1 VPHASFRWTRFGLS
15 STLVLQPLA
24 LTILAVVSLSGAT
37 PAGPTF
43 TLVQPDLF
51 GVTGGQPN
59 AWADFDNDGDLDEF
73 VGFRGRPNRL
83 YRQDHGRF
91 EDVAASVG
99 LADNVETRA
108 AAWGDYDADGN
119 IDLYVGFI
127 DGTPNKLYRNQ
138 GNGRHFTDV
147 ASALGVNVTGVTR
160 QVSWID
166 YDNDGDLDLFVAFR
180 DKPNRLF
187 RNDGG
192 RFTDVTVESG
202 IGDPRKSVGAVW
214 FDIDGDGDLDLFV
227 ANQNGDTNGLFRN
240 DDGHFVDVA
249 REWGV
254 DAPRASE
261 EFGGVGPA
269 VADYDGDGYLDLFV
283 ANYGPSALYRN
294 DRGRRFVEVTKDA
307 GLFFA
312 QHATTPSWGDYDND
326 GRPDLYVAGYL
337 VNVAHY
343 PDHLFHNDGRN
354 GDGIRFHEV
363 LPELVKEHDGSH
375 GVQWVD
381 FDGDG
386 ALDLSLTNN
395 DPAGGHY
402 LFRNMLPS
410 AIARRSLA
418 VDVVDARGRHT
429 KPGAEVRVY
438 AAGTR
443 HLISSGLVD
452 TGGGY
457 CSQNVMPVHV
467 GTGGVARVD
476 VEVKTM
482 RKDGVRVTKR
492 PNVDPRTAARPL
504 VVGIPD

>member
-1 VPHASFRWTRFGLS
+1 MNHE
-15 STLVLQPLA
+15 PLA
-24 LTILAVVSLSGAT
+24 ISHKPLAVIVVAALALA
-37 PAGPTF
+37 PRDIAPLF
-43 TLVQPDLF
+43 ELVQPELF
-51 GVTGGQPN
+51 GATGGQPN

-91 EDVAASVG
+91 EDVAAAVG

-108 AAWGDYDADGN
+108 AAWGDFDGDGN
-119 IDLYVGFI
+119 LDLYVGFI
-127 DGTPNKLYRNQ
+127 DGTPNKLYRNE

-147 ASALGVNVTGVTR
+147 APALGVDLTGVTR

-166 YDNDGDLDLFVAFR
+166 YDNDGDLDLFIAFR

-192 RFTDVTVESG
+192 RFTDVTEQSG
-202 IGDPRKSVGAVW
+202 IGDPRKTVGAVW

-240 DDGHFVDVA
+240 DRGHFVDVA

-254 DAPRASE
+254 EAPRRSA
-261 EFGGVGPA
+261 EFGGVGAA
-269 VADYDGDGYLDLFV
+269 VADFDGDGLLDLFV

-294 DRGRRFVEVTKDA
+294 DGGRRFVDVTQSA
-307 GLFFA
+307 GLLFE

-326 GRPDLYVAGYL
+326 GRPDLYVAGFL
-337 VNVAHY
+337 VNVTHY
-343 PDHLFHNDGRN
+343 PDHLFHNG
-354 GDGIRFHEV
+354 GSSMHPRFEEV
-363 LPELVKEHDGSH
+363 LPALVNEHDASH

-386 ALDLSLTNN
+386 ALDLALANN
-395 DPAGGHY
+395 DPGGGHY
-402 LFRNMLPS
+402 LFRNLLPP
-410 AIARRSLA
+410 AQARQSLA
-418 VDVVDARGRHT
+418 IDVVDAKGRHT

-443 HLISSGLVD
+443 RLISSGLVD

-457 CSQNVMPVHV
+457 CSQNVMPVHL
-467 GTGGVARVD
+467 GTADAAKVD
-476 VEVKTM
+476 VEVTTM
-482 RKDGVRVTKR
+482 LQRGRQTTKR
-492 PNVDPRTAARPL
+492 TGVDPKTAPRPL
-504 VVGIPD
+504 VVRVP

>member
-1 VPHASFRWTRFGLS
+1 VLAAALGAAEPAPRFE
-15 STLVLQPLA
+15 
-24 LTILAVVSLSGAT
+24 
-37 PAGPTF
+37 
-43 TLVQPDLF
+43 LVQPELF

-99 LADNVETRA
+99 VNDNVETRA
-108 AAWGDYDADGN
+108 AAWGDFDGDGQL
-119 IDLYVGFI
+119 DLYVGFV
-127 DGTPNKLYRNQ
+127 DGTPSKLYHND
-138 GNGRHFTDV
+138 GAGRHFTDV
-147 ASALGVNVTGVTR
+147 APALGVTLAGVSR
-160 QVSWID
+160 QASWID

-192 RFTDVTVESG
+192 RFTDVTAESG
-202 IGDPRKSVGAVW
+202 IGDPRKTVGAVW

-240 DDGHFVDVA
+240 DRGRFVDVA

-254 DAPRASE
+254 EAPRASA
-261 EFGGVGPA
+261 EFGGVGA
-269 VADYDGDGYLDLFV
+269 SVADFDGDGVFDLFV

-294 DRGRRFVEVTKDA
+294 DRNRRFVDVTRTA
-307 GLFFA
+307 GVFFE

-326 GRPDLYVAGYL
+326 GRPDLYVAGFL
-337 VNVAHY
+337 VNVTHY
-343 PDHLFHNDGRN
+343 PDHLFHNG
-354 GDGIRFHEV
+354 GAAAKPRFTDV
-363 LPELVKEHDGSH
+363 LPAIVSEHDGSH

-386 ALDLSLTNN
+386 ALDLALTNN

-402 LFRNMLPS
+402 LFRNLLPD
-410 AIARRSLA
+410 ALARRSLA
-418 VDVVDARGRHT
+418 VDVVDRRGRHT
-429 KPGAEVRVY
+429 KAGAEVRVFE
-438 AAGTR
+438 AGTR
-443 HLISSGLVD
+443 RLISSGLVD

-467 GTGGVARVD
+467 ATAAVARVD
-476 VEVKTM
+476 VEVTSM
-482 RKDGVRVTKR
+482 SSHGRATTIHR
-492 PNVDPRTAARPL
+492 NVASGARRLQVEVP
-504 VVGIPD
+504 

>member
-1 VPHASFRWTRFGLS
+1 VFCAASSCALAAAIGAAGS
-15 STLVLQPLA
+15 SPPQFA
-24 LTILAVVSLSGAT
+24 
-37 PAGPTF
+37 
-43 TLVQPDLF
+43 LVQPELF

-59 AWADFDNDGDLDEF
+59 AWADYDNDGDLDEF

-83 YRQDHGRF
+83 YQQDHGRF
-91 EDVAASVG
+91 VDVAAAVG

-108 AAWGDYDADGN
+108 AAWGDFDGDGN
-119 IDLYVGFI
+119 LDLYVGFI
-127 DGTPNKLYRNQ
+127 DGTPNKLYRND

-147 ASALGVNVTGVTR
+147 GASAGVNVSGVTR

-192 RFTDVTVESG
+192 RFTDVTDASG
-202 IGDPRKSVGAVW
+202 IGDKRKTVGAVW

-240 DDGHFVDVA
+240 DHGRFVDVA

-254 DAPRASE
+254 EAPRKSE

-269 VADYDGDGYLDLFV
+269 VADFDNDGYFDLFV
-283 ANYGPSALYRN
+283 ANYGPSAIYRN
-294 DRGRRFVEVTKDA
+294 DRGRRFVDVTDA
-307 GLFFA
+307 VGLLFE

-326 GRPDLYVAGYL
+326 GWPDLYVAGYL
-337 VNVAHY
+337 VNVTHY
-343 PDHLFHNDGRN
+343 PDHLFHNLRAPG
-354 GDGIRFHEV
+354 GPTHFEEV
-363 LPELVKEHDGSH
+363 LPDIVREHDGSH

-386 ALDLSLTNN
+386 ALDLALTNN

-402 LFRNMLPS
+402 LFRNLLP
-410 AIARRSLA
+410 ADAARRSLSI
-418 VDVVDARGRHT
+418 DVVDRRGRHT

-443 HLISSGLVD
+443 RLISSALVD
-452 TGGGY
+452 SGGGY
-457 CSQNVMPVHV
+457 CSQNVMPAHV
-467 GTGGVARVD
+467 GTANEPRVD
-476 VEVKTM
+476 VEVTTM
-482 RKDGVRVTKR
+482 SSGGRHTTRVGGV
-492 PNVDPRTAARPL
+492 NVATASRPL
-504 VVGIPD
+504 VVKTP